1 MNIAFIPA
9 RCGSESIPFKNIKI
23 ICGKP
28 LIYWSLLALTKSK
41 TIDQIYV
48 ATDCD
53 EIKDTVIDFNF
64 DNVQIFDRSS
74 TNASNTAST
83 ESVILEF
90 LDNNIFSGEDLFVL
104 VQVTTPFT
112 SSDNFDNAIN
122 TIKSSNKI
130 DSILSCVET
139 TRFFWTKNGKPINY
153 DYNSRP
159 RRQDFEGMLMENG
172 AFYINTVANI
182 KKYKN
187 RLSGNIHPYLMP
199 EYSAVE
205 ADEEDDWL
213 IIEKLMYK
221 YVLNN
226 KPSKTIK
233 LFATDVD
240 GVLTD
245 AGMYYD
251 NKGNELKKFN
261 THDGMS
267 FKLLREKGIKSA
279 IITSEETNIVEN
291 RSKKLNV
298 DYLYQS
304 VSGKN
309 KLDVIKEICM
319 KENIHLSEVA
329 YIGDDI
335 NDLEALS
342 VVGLA
347 ACPSNATQSIKN
359 IENIIHLKKSGGNGA
374 VREFVEIILAN
385 HNEIPP
391 KK

>member
-64 DNVQIFDRSS
+64 DNVKIFDRSS

-83 ESVILEF
+83 ESVMLEF
-90 LDNNIFSGEDLFVL
+90 LDNNVFSGEDLFVL
-104 VQVTTPFT
+104 VQATTPFT
-112 SSDNFDNAIN
+112 SSENFDEAIN
-122 TIKSSNKI
+122 ILKSNIEI
-130 DSILSCVET
+130 DSLLSCVESK
-139 TRFFWTKNGKPINY
+139 RFFWTKNGNAINY
-153 DYNSRP
+153 DYNNRP
-159 RRQDFEGMLMENG
+159 LRQDFDGILMENG

-182 KKYKN
+182 KNFKN
-187 RLSGNIHPYLMP
+187 RLSGTIHPYVMP
-199 EYSAVE
+199 EYSAIE
-205 ADEEDDWL
+205 ADEEDDWI

-251 NKGNELKKFN
+251 NNGNELKKFN
-261 THDGMS
+261 THDGMA
-267 FKLLREKGIKSA
+267 FKILKGKGIFTA
-279 IITSEETNIVEN
+279 MITSEKTNIVKL
-291 RSKKLNV
+291 RASKLQV
-298 DYLYQS
+298 DYLFQG
-304 VSGKN
+304 VKGGEKLEVLKKICIEKN
-309 KLDVIKEICM
+309 M
-319 KENIHLSEVA
+319 SLSEVA

-335 NDLEALS
+335 NDYNVLS
-342 VVGLA
+342 SVGFP
-347 ACPSNATQSIKN
+347 ACPKNAITNIKN
-359 IENIIHLKKSGGNGA
+359 IEGITHLSKSGGNGA
-374 VREFVEIILAN
+374 VREFVELLL
-385 HNEIPP
+385 NE
-391 KK
+391 

>member
-64 DNVQIFDRSS
+64 DNVKIFDRSS

-83 ESVILEF
+83 ESVMLEF
-90 LDNNIFSGEDLFVL
+90 LDNKVFSGEDLFVL
-104 VQVTTPFT
+104 VQATTPFT
-112 SSDNFDNAIN
+112 SSENFDNAIN
-122 TIKSSNKI
+122 ILKSNIEI
-130 DSILSCVET
+130 DSLLSCVESK
-139 TRFFWTKNGKPINY
+139 RFFWTKNGNAINY
-153 DYNSRP
+153 DYNNRP
-159 RRQDFEGMLMENG
+159 LRQDFDGILMENG
-172 AFYINTVANI
+172 AFYINTIANI
-182 KKYKN
+182 KNFKN
-187 RLSGNIHPYLMP
+187 RLSGTIHPYVMP
-199 EYSAVE
+199 EYSAIE
-205 ADEEDDWL
+205 ADEEDDWI

-251 NKGNELKKFN
+251 NNGNELKKFN
-261 THDGMS
+261 THDGMA
-267 FKLLREKGIKSA
+267 FKILKEKGIFTA
-279 IITSEETNIVEN
+279 MITSEKTNIVKL
-291 RSKKLNV
+291 RASKLQV
-298 DYLYQS
+298 DYLFQG
-304 VSGKN
+304 VKGGEKLEVLKKICIEKN
-309 KLDVIKEICM
+309 M
-319 KENIHLSEVA
+319 SLSEVA

-335 NDLEALS
+335 NDYNVLS
-342 VVGLA
+342 SVGFP
-347 ACPSNATQSIKN
+347 ACPKNAITNIKN
-359 IENIIHLKKSGGNGA
+359 IEGITHLSKSGGDGA
-374 VREFVEIILAN
+374 VREFVELLL
-385 HNEIPP
+385 NE
-391 KK
+391 

>member
-28 LIYWSLLALTKSK
+28 LIYWSLLALNKSK

-159 RRQDFEGMLMENG
+159 RRQDFEGILMENG

-251 NKGNELKKFN
+251 NNGNELKKFN
-261 THDGMS
+261 THDGMA
-267 FKLLREKGIKSA
+267 FKILKEKGIFTA
-279 IITSEETNIVEN
+279 MITSENTNIVKL
-291 RSKKLNV
+291 RASKLQV
-298 DYLYQS
+298 DYLFQG
-304 VSGKN
+304 VKGGEKLEVLKKICIEKN
-309 KLDVIKEICM
+309 IS
-319 KENIHLSEVA
+319 LSEVA

-347 ACPSNATQSIKN
+347 ACPSNATQNIKN

-374 VREFVEIILAN
+374 VREFVELLLN
-385 HNEIPP
+385 
-391 KK
+391 K

>member
-28 LIYWSLLALTKSK
+28 LIYWSLLALNKSK
-41 TIDQIYV
+41 NIDQIYV

-53 EIKDTVIDFNF
+53 EIKNTVIDYNF
-64 DNVQIFDRSS
+64 DNVRIFDRSN

-83 ESVILEF
+83 ESVMLEF
-90 LDNNIFSGEDLFVL
+90 LENKKFSDDDLFVL
-104 VQVTTPFT
+104 VQITNPFT
-112 SSDNFDNAIN
+112 SSHDFDNAIN
-122 TIKSSNKI
+122 TIKSSNKL

-159 RRQDFEGMLMENG
+159 RRQDFEGILMENG
-172 AFYINTVANI
+172 AFYINSVANI

-187 RLSGNIHPYLMP
+187 RLCGNIHPYLMP
-199 EYSAVE
+199 EYSAIE

-251 NKGNELKKFN
+251 NNGNELKKFN
-261 THDGMS
+261 THDGMA
-267 FKLLREKGIKSA
+267 FKILKEKGIFTA
-279 IITSEETNIVEN
+279 MITSEKTNIVKL
-291 RSKKLNV
+291 RASKLQV
-298 DYLYQS
+298 DYLFQG
-304 VSGKN
+304 VKGGEKLEVLKKICIEKN
-309 KLDVIKEICM
+309 M
-319 KENIHLSEVA
+319 SLSEVA

-335 NDLEALS
+335 NDYNVLS
-342 VVGLA
+342 SVGFP
-347 ACPSNATQSIKN
+347 ACPMNAITNIKN
-359 IENIIHLKKSGGNGA
+359 IEGITHLSKSGGDGA
-374 VREFVEIILAN
+374 VREFVELLL
-385 HNEIPP
+385 NE
-391 KK
+391 

>member
-159 RRQDFEGMLMENG
+159 RRQDFEGILMENG
-172 AFYINTVANI
+172 AFYINSVANI

-187 RLSGNIHPYLMP
+187 RLCGNIHPYLMP
-199 EYSAVE
+199 DYSAIE

-251 NKGNELKKFN
+251 NNGNELKKFN
-261 THDGMS
+261 THDGMA
-267 FKLLREKGIKSA
+267 FKILKEKGIFTA
-279 IITSEETNIVEN
+279 MITSEKTNIVKL
-291 RSKKLNV
+291 RASKLQV
-298 DYLYQS
+298 DYLFQG
-304 VSGKN
+304 VKGGEKLEVLKKICIEKN
-309 KLDVIKEICM
+309 M
-319 KENIHLSEVA
+319 SLSEVA

-335 NDLEALS
+335 NDYNVLS
-342 VVGLA
+342 SVGFP
-347 ACPSNATQSIKN
+347 ACPMNAITNIKN
-359 IENIIHLKKSGGNGA
+359 IEGITHLSKSGGDGA
-374 VREFVEIILAN
+374 VREFVELLL
-385 HNEIPP
+385 NE
-391 KK
+391 

>member
-64 DNVQIFDRSS
+64 DNVKIFDRSS

-83 ESVILEF
+83 ESVMLEF
-90 LDNNIFSGEDLFVL
+90 LDNKVFSGEDLFVL
-104 VQVTTPFT
+104 VQATTPFT
-112 SSDNFDNAIN
+112 SSENFDSAIN
-122 TIKSSNKI
+122 IVKSNIEI
-130 DSILSCVET
+130 DSLLSCVESK
-139 TRFFWTKNGKPINY
+139 RFFWTKNGNAINY
-153 DYNSRP
+153 DYNNRP
-159 RRQDFEGMLMENG
+159 LRQDFDGILMENG

-182 KKYKN
+182 KNFKN
-187 RLSGNIHPYLMP
+187 RLSGTIHPYVMP
-199 EYSAVE
+199 EYSAIE
-205 ADEEDDWL
+205 ADEEDDWI
-213 IIEKLMYK
+213 IIERLMYK

-226 KPSKTIK
+226 KPSKIIK

-251 NKGNELKKFN
+251 NNGNELKKFN
-261 THDGMS
+261 THDGMA
-267 FKLLREKGIKSA
+267 FKILKEKGIFTA
-279 IITSEETNIVEN
+279 MITSEKTNIVKL
-291 RSKKLNV
+291 RASKLQV
-298 DYLYQS
+298 DYLFQG
-304 VSGKN
+304 VKGGEKLEVLKKICIEKN
-309 KLDVIKEICM
+309 M
-319 KENIHLSEVA
+319 SLSEVA

-335 NDLEALS
+335 NDYNVLS
-342 VVGLA
+342 SVGFP
-347 ACPSNATQSIKN
+347 ACPKNAITNIKN
-359 IENIIHLKKSGGNGA
+359 IEGITHLSKSGGDGA
-374 VREFVEIILAN
+374 VREFVELLL
-385 HNEIPP
+385 NE
-391 KK
+391 

>member
-28 LIYWSLLALTKSK
+28 LIYWSILALTKSK
-41 TIDQIYV
+41 SIDQIYV

-64 DNVQIFDRSS
+64 DNVKIFDRSS

-83 ESVILEF
+83 ESVMLEF
-90 LDNNIFSGEDLFVL
+90 LDKNIFSGEDLFVL
-104 VQVTTPFT
+104 VQATTPFT
-112 SSDNFDNAIN
+112 SSENFDNAIN
-122 TIKSSNKI
+122 ILKSNIEI
-130 DSILSCVET
+130 DSLLSCVESK
-139 TRFFWTKNGKPINY
+139 RFFWTKNGNAINY
-153 DYNSRP
+153 DYNNRP
-159 RRQDFEGMLMENG
+159 LRQDFDGILMENG

-182 KKYKN
+182 KNFKN
-187 RLSGNIHPYLMP
+187 RLSGTIHPYVMP
-199 EYSAVE
+199 EYTAIE
-205 ADEEDDWL
+205 ADEEDDWI

-251 NKGNELKKFN
+251 NNGNELKKFN
-261 THDGMS
+261 THDGMA
-267 FKLLREKGIKSA
+267 FKILKGKGILTA
-279 IITSEETNIVEN
+279 MITSEKTNIVKL
-291 RSKKLNV
+291 RASKLQV
-298 DYLYQS
+298 DYLFQG
-304 VSGKN
+304 VKGGEKLEVLKKICIEKN
-309 KLDVIKEICM
+309 M
-319 KENIHLSEVA
+319 SLSEVA

-335 NDLEALS
+335 NDYNVLS
-342 VVGLA
+342 SVGFP
-347 ACPSNATQSIKN
+347 ACPKNAITNIKN
-359 IENIIHLKKSGGNGA
+359 IEGITHLSKSGGDGA
-374 VREFVEIILAN
+374 VREFVELLL
-385 HNEIPP
+385 NE
-391 KK
+391 

>member
-48 ATDCD
+48 ATECD

-64 DNVQIFDRSS
+64 DNVKIFDRSS

-83 ESVILEF
+83 ESVMLEF

-104 VQVTTPFT
+104 VQATTPFT
-112 SSDNFDNAIN
+112 SSENFDEAIN
-122 TIKSSNKI
+122 ILKSNIEI
-130 DSILSCVET
+130 DSLLSCVESK
-139 TRFFWTKNGKPINY
+139 RFFWTKNGNAINY
-153 DYNSRP
+153 DYNNRP
-159 RRQDFEGMLMENG
+159 LRQDFDGILMENG

-182 KKYKN
+182 KNFKN
-187 RLSGNIHPYLMP
+187 RLSGTIHPYVMP
-199 EYSAVE
+199 EYSAIE
-205 ADEEDDWL
+205 ADEEDDWI

-251 NKGNELKKFN
+251 NNGNELKKFN
-261 THDGMS
+261 THDGMA
-267 FKLLREKGIKSA
+267 FKILKEKGIFTA
-279 IITSEETNIVEN
+279 MITSEKTNIVKL
-291 RSKKLNV
+291 RASKLQV
-298 DYLYQS
+298 DYLFQG
-304 VSGKN
+304 VKGGEKLEVLKKICIEKN
-309 KLDVIKEICM
+309 M
-319 KENIHLSEVA
+319 SLSEVA

-335 NDLEALS
+335 NDYNVLS
-342 VVGLA
+342 SVGFP
-347 ACPSNATQSIKN
+347 ACPKNAITNIKN
-359 IENIIHLKKSGGNGA
+359 IEGITHLSKSGGNGA
-374 VREFVEIILAN
+374 VREFVELLL
-385 HNEIPP
+385 NE
-391 KK
+391 

>member
-28 LIYWSLLALTKSK
+28 LIYWSLLALNKSM

-64 DNVQIFDRSS
+64 DNVRIFDRSN
-74 TNASNTAST
+74 TNANSTAST

-159 RRQDFEGMLMENG
+159 RRQDFEGILMENG

-251 NKGNELKKFN
+251 NNGNELKKFN
-261 THDGMS
+261 THDGMA
-267 FKLLREKGIKSA
+267 FKILKEKGIFTA
-279 IITSEETNIVEN
+279 MITSEKTNIVKL
-291 RSKKLNV
+291 RASKLQV
-298 DYLYQS
+298 DYLFQG
-304 VSGKN
+304 VKGGEKLEVLKKICIEKN
-309 KLDVIKEICM
+309 M
-319 KENIHLSEVA
+319 SLSEVA

-335 NDLEALS
+335 NDYNVLS
-342 VVGLA
+342 SVGFP
-347 ACPSNATQSIKN
+347 ACPMNAITNIKN
-359 IENIIHLKKSGGNGA
+359 IEGITHLSKSGGDGA
-374 VREFVEIILAN
+374 VREFVELLL
-385 HNEIPP
+385 NE
-391 KK
+391 

>member
-64 DNVQIFDRSS
+64 DNVRIFDRSN
-74 TNASNTAST
+74 TNANNTAST
-83 ESVILEF
+83 ESVMLEF
-90 LDNNIFSGEDLFVL
+90 LENKKFSDDDLFVL
-104 VQVTTPFT
+104 VQVTNPFT
-112 SSDNFDNAIN
+112 SSHDFDNAIN
-122 TIKSSNKI
+122 TIKSSNKL

-159 RRQDFEGMLMENG
+159 RRQDFEGILMENG
-172 AFYINTVANI
+172 AFYINSVANI

-187 RLSGNIHPYLMP
+187 RLCGNIHPYLMP
-199 EYSAVE
+199 EYSAIE

-251 NKGNELKKFN
+251 NNGNELKKFN
-261 THDGMS
+261 THDGMA
-267 FKLLREKGIKSA
+267 FKILKEKGIFTA
-279 IITSEETNIVEN
+279 MITSENTNIVKL
-291 RSKKLNV
+291 RASKLQV
-298 DYLYQS
+298 DYLFQG
-304 VSGKN
+304 VKGGEKLEVLKKICIEKN
-309 KLDVIKEICM
+309 IS
-319 KENIHLSEVA
+319 LSEVA

-347 ACPSNATQSIKN
+347 ACPSNATQNIKN

-374 VREFVEIILAN
+374 VREFVELLLN
-385 HNEIPP
+385 
-391 KK
+391 K

>member
-28 LIYWSLLALTKSK
+28 LIYWSLLAITKSK
-41 TIDQIYV
+41 NIDQIYV

-53 EIKDTVIDFNF
+53 EIKDTVLDFNF
-64 DNVQIFDRSS
+64 GNVQIFNRSD
-74 TNASNTAST
+74 TNASNNASS
-83 ESVILEF
+83 ESVMLEF
-90 LDNNIFSGEDLFVL
+90 LENKRFSDEDLFVL
-104 VQVTTPFT
+104 VQVTNPFT
-112 SSDNFDNAIN
+112 SSNDFDDAID
-122 TIKSSNKI
+122 TIKSSNKL

-139 TRFFWTKNGKPINY
+139 KRFFWTKNGKPINY
-153 DYNSRP
+153 NFNSRP
-159 RRQDFEGMLMENG
+159 RRQDFEGILMENG
-172 AFYINTVANI
+172 AFYINSVANI

-213 IIEKLMYK
+213 MLEKLMYK
-221 YVLNN
+221 YVVDKLPI
-226 KPSKTIK
+226 KPVK
-233 LFATDVD
+233 LFVTDVD

-267 FKLLREKGIKSA
+267 FKLLRENSIKSA
-279 IITSEETNIVEN
+279 IITSEETNIVKN

-298 DYLYQS
+298 NYLYQS
-304 VSGKN
+304 VSGKK

-335 NDLEALS
+335 NDLDALS
-342 VVGLA
+342 IVGLA
-347 ACPSNATQSIKN
+347 ACPINATQSIKN
-359 IENIIHLKKSGGNGA
+359 IKNIIHLKKSGGNGA

-385 HNEIPP
+385 QNEIPL

>member
-28 LIYWSLLALTKSK
+28 LIYWSLLAITKSK
-41 TIDQIYV
+41 NIDQIYI

-53 EIKDTVIDFNF
+53 EIKDTVLDFNF
-64 DNVQIFDRSS
+64 GNVQIFDRSD

-83 ESVILEF
+83 ESVMLEF
-90 LDNNIFSGEDLFVL
+90 LENKRFSDEDLFVL
-104 VQVTTPFT
+104 VQVTNPFT
-112 SSDNFDNAIN
+112 SSNDFDDAID
-122 TIKSSNKI
+122 TIKSSNKL

-139 TRFFWTKNGKPINY
+139 KRFFWTKNGKPMNY
-153 DYNSRP
+153 NFNSRP
-159 RRQDFEGMLMENG
+159 RRQDFEGILMENG
-172 AFYINTVANI
+172 AFYINSVANI

-213 IIEKLMYK
+213 MLEKLMYK
-221 YVLNN
+221 YVVDKLPI
-226 KPSKTIK
+226 KPVK
-233 LFATDVD
+233 LFVTDVD

-267 FKLLREKGIKSA
+267 FKLLRENSIKSA
-279 IITSEETNIVEN
+279 IITSEETNIVKN

-298 DYLYQS
+298 NYLYQS

-335 NDLEALS
+335 NDLDALS
-342 VVGLA
+342 IVGLA
-347 ACPSNATQSIKN
+347 ACPINATQSIKN
-359 IENIIHLKKSGGNGA
+359 IKNIIHLKKSGGNGA

-385 HNEIPP
+385 QNEIPL

>member
-64 DNVQIFDRSS
+64 DNVKIFDRSS

-83 ESVILEF
+83 ESVMLEF
-90 LDNNIFSGEDLFVL
+90 LDNNVFSGEDLFVL
-104 VQVTTPFT
+104 VQATTPFT
-112 SSDNFDNAIN
+112 SSENFDNAIN
-122 TIKSSNKI
+122 ILKSNIEI
-130 DSILSCVET
+130 DSLLSCVESK
-139 TRFFWTKNGKPINY
+139 RFFWTKNGNAINY
-153 DYNSRP
+153 DYNNRP
-159 RRQDFEGMLMENG
+159 LRQDFDGILMENG

-182 KKYKN
+182 KNFKN
-187 RLSGNIHPYLMP
+187 RLSGTIHPYVMP
-199 EYSAVE
+199 EYTAIE
-205 ADEEDDWL
+205 ADEEDDWI

-251 NKGNELKKFN
+251 NNGNELKRFN
-261 THDGMS
+261 THDGMA
-267 FKLLREKGIKSA
+267 FNILKERG
-279 IITSEETNIVEN
+279 IITAMLTSEKTNIV
-291 RSKKLNV
+291 KLRANKLQV
-298 DYLYQS
+298 DYLFQGVKGS
-304 VSGKN
+304 EKLEALNKICVEKN
-309 KLDVIKEICM
+309 M
-319 KENIHLSEVA
+319 SLSEVA

-335 NDLEALS
+335 NDYNVLS
-342 VVGLA
+342 SVGFP
-347 ACPSNATQSIKN
+347 ACPKNAIANIKD
-359 IENIIHLKKSGGNGA
+359 IKGITHLSKSGGDGA
-374 VREFVEIILAN
+374 VREFVELLL
-385 HNEIPP
+385 
-391 KK
+391 K